1 MILRLLVEAR
11 GTAGESVLEK
21 GLKALGHRVG
31 VDRDAVRADLEF
43 LKTVGC
49 VTTEYFNDRVV
60 IAVITHR
67 GVACAEGNIIVEGV
81 AEPSIGR

>member
-1 MILRLLVEAR
+1 M
-11 GTAGESVLEK
+11 LEK

-31 VDRDAVRADLEF
+31 VDRDVVREDLEF
-43 LKTVGC
+43 LKTAGC
-49 VTTEYFNDRVV
+49 VVTEYFADKVV
-60 IAVITHR
+60 VAEITRR